1 MQETGYLPLHLQ
13 HPRYSGYVT
22 QFFFV
27 FSFFTGFISGFFSII
42 YGIVQIILSR
52 KRIYVL
58 TSLFSLALW
67 QLIVLLVT
75 FIMICCGFYVFPCST
90 QEFPYE
96 TECETARTI
105 AIVSLIAV
113 GLLIAMTVLNM
124 HSIMKGRR
132 REQHHIQLPPTTMIS
147 SYINPING
155 RN

>member
-1 MQETGYLPLHLQ
+1 M
-13 HPRYSGYVT
+13 
-22 QFFFV
+22 
-27 FSFFTGFISGFFSII
+27 
-42 YGIVQIILSR
+42 SR

-67 QLIVLLVT
+67 QLIALLVT

-132 REQHHIQLPPTTMIS
+132 REQHHICIDLVLLENVYFMEIFS
-147 SYINPING
+147 MNVDFIG
-155 RN
+155 HL